1 MGELSENRA
10 LWLSSFS
17 SPPQVISLPIP
28 TATAGSAIIRV
39 EATFILPYTNAVH
52 SGKLPG
58 LGLKPPLVPNPC
70 AIGRIHAVGSDAGK
84 LKPGHLIFVESF
96 VVARDDPKV
105 KIMQGHMSGP
115 TEMHSKLSQE
125 WRDGGLQQYQKVPL
139 ENCYLLNEQ
148 RLLGELKYSTADLT
162 LMPVCMA
169 AAGALVE
176 AADIKPGETIA
187 IGPSGGSFGGATV
200 EVALAL
206 GANVIALGRNK
217 HKLEA
222 MKIALG
228 NPDRLQYAV
237 MSGDVDRDT
246 ATIKALAPEDGID
259 VYNDWTPG
267 GTETP
272 LYLSAATHAMVK
284 GGRIVLSGGATGNVV
299 FPHNLMVFN
308 DLKIMGKSMYTRSS
322 AQLIIKMVEAGT
334 LKVGSRSGAKVATFS
349 LDAAS
354 AAIQNAAKNGGWG
367 NYTVV
372 TPHE

>member
-1 MGELSENRA
+1 M
-10 LWLSSFS
+10 
-17 SPPQVISLPIP
+17 
-28 TATAGSAIIRV
+28 
-39 EATFILPYTNAVH
+39 
-52 SGKLPG
+52 
-58 LGLKPPLVPNPC
+58 
-70 AIGRIHAVGSDAGK
+70 
-84 LKPGHLIFVESF
+84 
-96 VVARDDPKV
+96 
-105 KIMQGHMSGP
+105 
-115 TEMHSKLSQE
+115 
-125 WRDGGLQQYQKVPL
+125 
-139 ENCYLLNEQ
+139 ENCFLLNEQ
-148 RLLGELKYSTADLT
+148 RLLSNLKYTPPDLT
-162 LMPVCMA
+162 VMPMYMA
-169 AAGALVE
+169 AAGAIVE

-206 GANVIALGRNK
+206 GAKVIALGRNK

-237 MSGDVDRDT
+237 MSGDVDRDA

-267 GTETP
+267 GTVTP
-272 LYLSAATHAMVK
+272 LYLSAVKHAIEK
-284 GGRIVLSGGATGNVV
+284 GGRIVLSGGATGDVV
-299 FPHNLMVFN
+299 FPHNLIVFN
-308 DLKIMGKSMYTRSS
+308 DLKIIGKSMYTPSS
-322 AQLIIKMVEAGT
+322 ARLIINMVEAGT

-349 LDAAS
+349 LDAAI